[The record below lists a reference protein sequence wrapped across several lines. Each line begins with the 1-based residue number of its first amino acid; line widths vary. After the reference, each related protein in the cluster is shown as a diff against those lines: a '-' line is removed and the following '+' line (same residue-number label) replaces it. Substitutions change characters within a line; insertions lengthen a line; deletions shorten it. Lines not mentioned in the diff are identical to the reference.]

1 MESGARPTLP
11 QVSPI
16 WPLSAAARQDGR
28 AFLHSGPMTA
38 VNGQRSKWLAGLPT
52 RASDWWVVA
61 HLGLTFGVVALAYTS
76 PWLWTL
82 LLWVPIHWFLALH
95 LVAAEHNHGH
105 VAISRSAVTNRVLD
119 QLLLLATG
127 IPMFCWRTVH
137 RTQHHA
143 SPWTA
148 RDHSSPFRF
157 DGAESPARPVSYR
170 RYQLTYLPRFV
181 SAAVREIWR
190 QSPPET
196 RRVQRKGEVWFS
208 LLVFLVVQAVLI
220 AAFGPLR
227 WFLVSALTW
236 VVCGCTLGAA
246 NYLQHWQT
254 HRGGDRHEAW
264 TFTCRWH
271 NWLNYNAGY
280 HELHHRR
287 PSMHWSDLARTHRRA
302 PDYCSPELLEEGL
315 FPAYRGGRG
324 LRRWFAARGLRGGL
338 S

>member
-1 MESGARPTLP
+1 
-11 QVSPI
+11 
-16 WPLSAAARQDGR
+16 
-28 AFLHSGPMTA
+28 MTSR
-38 VNGQRSKWLAGLPT
+38 NGQRSKWLSGLPT

-61 HLGLTFGVVALAYTS
+61 HLGLTAGVVALAYTS

-82 LLWVPIHWFLALH
+82 LIWVPLTWLLALH

-105 VAISRSAVTNRVLD
+105 VAISRSAVANRVLD
-119 QLLLLATG
+119 HLLLLSTG

-157 DGAESPARPVSYR
+157 DGAKAPSTPVSYR

-181 SAAVREIWR
+181 SAAVREISHKGSTT
-190 QSPPET
+190 Q
-196 RRVQRKGEVWFS
+196 KGEVWFS
-208 LLVFLVVQAVLI
+208 LAVFVVLQAVLI

-227 WFLVSALTW
+227 WFFVSALTW
-236 VVCGCTLGAA
+236 LVCGCTLGAA

-254 HRGGDRHEAW
+254 HRGAGRHEAW
-264 TFTCRWH
+264 TFTCRLH
-271 NWLNYNAGY
+271 NRLNYNAGY

-302 PDYCSPELLEEGL
+302 PGYCPRDLLEEGL

-324 LRRWFAARGLRGGL
+324 LRRWFESRGLRGGL
-338 S
+338 L